1 MRQLTNTHNTS
12 RSADEIQRGISQRGT
27 PAPAQILPPQ
37 SLGPDRAAQVGA
49 SGVFSSASSIDA
61 RYVEELENDF
71 FDLEDKYD
79 ALARERNDLSMELE
93 AKVRSIEE
101 LQASL
106 EQYKEK
112 VTTLER
118 RCTHLEEEIKTYR
131 YAVHCLIL
139 SLKIENLT
147 CVILSS

>member
-1 MRQLTNTHNTS
+1 MRVVLDYFSLHY
-12 RSADEIQRGISQRGT
+12 RSADDVQRGIPPRGT
-27 PAPAQILPPQ
+27 PAPGQILPPQ
-37 SLGPDRAAQVGA
+37 TLGPDRAAQAGA
-49 SGVFSSASSIDA
+49 SGIFSSASSIDA

-93 AKVRSIEE
+93 AKVRSVEE

-118 RCTHLEEEIKTYR
+118 RCAHLEEEIKTYR
-131 YAVHCLIL
+131 CVT
-139 SLKIENLT
+139 LKFKIRAGNR
-147 CVILSS
+147 I